1 MNFFQYPKPLLKLCF
16 LKFPIRQA
24 LKRKFDILDRDIH
37 SPFDNL
43 TESRF
48 FDIKFYMK
56 GTVHLTFKNNEDW
69 VLFN

>member
-1 MNFFQYPKPLLKLCF
+1 MNFDR
-16 LKFPIRQA
+16 I
-24 LKRKFDILDRDIH
+24 DILGRDIH
-37 SPFDNL
+37 SPFDTL

-69 VLFN
+69 VLFNKPAAKGREWLGSDTQNENAA